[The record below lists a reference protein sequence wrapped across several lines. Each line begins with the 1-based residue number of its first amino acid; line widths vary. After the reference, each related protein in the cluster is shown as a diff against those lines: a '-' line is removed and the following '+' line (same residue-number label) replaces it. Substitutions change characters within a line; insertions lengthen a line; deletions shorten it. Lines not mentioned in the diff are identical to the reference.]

1 MFIGNAGKFHM
12 GSGCGFACMRDV
24 DDVLRAR
31 LKTLGVVEHHFALDR
46 GAEKGVDWRICE
58 FGAEFL
64 DPFLSVGTVLDD
76 VGGARG
82 QRHVWAPFFSD
93 GEFAFRLG

>member
-1 MFIGNAGKFHM
+1 MIWSESRSEDTCQPTVRISFHPAYAL
-12 GSGCGFACMRDV
+12 SPDVQRVCV

-58 FGAEFL
+58 CAVYE
-64 DPFLSVGTVLDD
+64 D
-76 VGGARG
+76 VR
-82 QRHVWAPFFSD
+82 WD
-93 GEFAFRLG
+93 